1 MYSSDQEIK
10 TYFVMTFSICYL
22 SNLSNEFSFKCY
34 REKGEP
40 GERPPRPARTFHNPL
55 IAEAAALAKERQL
68 LGGPS
73 TGTSKV
79 DKGEHNDEGNI
90 VKKSKSRWMDDDE
103 EEEEEDNSPAAAP
116 ASRSN
121 KRRRSPIV
129 WQDQSKAARTSHE
142 NEQAKGPSSRPM
154 SMAERAQA
162 EVEEFRIRQAELAEA
177 EEEAAAATKD
187 GDKGRYLGHSPD
199 ISSPEEELH
208 IRREGNSA
216 HNLIEEQ
223 EDAEKNMGQQEEA
236 KGNDVDRRPRQ
247 FLPSQQ
253 QLQQQKAGLS
263 DLDDLEDRIDEEKK
277 DVVIHQN
284 GTSRP
289 DNEKTDQRI
298 PSKERWNDG
307 HMAPQDKDE
316 IDRDLSQG
324 RRLKHDIKSTQ
335 NIENHSTERYHDRM
349 MTGEEGVLL
358 PPQAG
363 PERPPPVS
371 EDEDGFI
378 ADGRNGYPEVEDYEP
393 NNSGGGGYPEVEDIL
408 EEEERETKE
417 EIASLPATI
426 DTYRNTVILNSG
438 RSKDKVEDLPGRVPH
453 ARHVSMLHQC
463 RSVEHYKKLNRIS
476 EGTYG
481 VVYRARDRETGQICA
496 LKKVKLEKER
506 DGFPLT
512 SVREINVLLSL
523 RHPSIVNV
531 SEVVVGS
538 SLDAVFMVMEYADH
552 DLKALMEK
560 RMHQPFTISEV
571 KCLMHQLLSGIAY
584 LHDNWVI
591 HRDLKTSN
599 ILYTNK
605 GQLKICDFGL
615 ARQYGEPLKPYTQ
628 LVVTLWYRSPELLLG
643 AKTYS
648 TGVDVWSCG
657 CIMAELLAKEPLF
670 QGSNELL
677 QLDTIFRILGC
688 PTSETWPGI
697 ETLENFKK
705 FNFKGSRSAR
715 SALRG
720 HFPAPGPVFDGRPT
734 LSESGFD
741 LLQGLLEL
749 CPEKR
754 MSAQQAL
761 EHPWFREH
769 PLPKDPAMMPTF
781 PGTNESL
788 HGHRH

>member
-1 MYSSDQEIK
+1 MGENGEQNEIP
-10 TYFVMTFSICYL
+10 L
-22 SNLSNEFSFKCY
+22 
-34 REKGEP
+34 
-40 GERPPRPARTFHNPL
+40 RPARTFHNPL

-68 LGGPS
+68 LGGAEEGPS
-73 TGTSKV
+73 PAKSKV
-79 DKGEHNDEGNI
+79 SKGEEYDGGNA
-90 VKKSKSRWMDDDE
+90 VKKGKSRWMDDDD
-103 EEEEEDNSPAAAP
+103 EEEEDNSPAAAG
-116 ASRSN
+116 AEAGTN

-129 WQDQSKAARTSHE
+129 WEDQSKAARTSHE
-142 NEQAKGPSSRPM
+142 NGAVRALPSRPM
-154 SMAERAQA
+154 TMAERAQA
-162 EVEEFRIRQAELAEA
+162 EVEEFRKRQAELAAA
-177 EEEAAAATKD
+177 EEKEEAALATAASKD
-187 GDKGRYLGHSPD
+187 GDKGKYLGHSPD
-199 ISSPEEELH
+199 ISSPEEEMH

-216 HNLIEEQ
+216 HNLTEEQ
-223 EDAEKNMGQQEEA
+223 EEVKREEPQEVKPSDSIKPSYSLPA
-236 KGNDVDRRPRQ
+236 KQ
-247 FLPSQQ
+247 H
-253 QLQQQKAGLS
+253 QKAGLW
-263 DLDDLEDRIDEEKK
+263 DLDDLEDEIVEDKK
-277 DVVIHQN
+277 DA
-284 GTSRP
+284 
-289 DNEKTDQRI
+289 TDQNVNYLIAEATEQRI
-298 PSKERWNDG
+298 EPKKCSDG
-307 HMAPQDKDE
+307 SHMAQRGEEEFYLDSRKDKR
-316 IDRDLSQG
+316 I
-324 RRLKHDIKSTQ
+324 KHDIQSKQEVGDHVTEQ
-335 NIENHSTERYHDRM
+335 YMIEK
-349 MTGEEGVLL
+349 EGVL
-358 PPQAG
+358 PPKAG
-363 PERPPPVS
+363 PERPPALS
-371 EDEDGFI
+371 EDEDGFV
-378 ADGRNGYPEVEDYEP
+378 ADGRNGYPEVEEYKP
-393 NNSGGGGYPEVEDIL
+393 NNNSNSNSDDGGYPEADNMISDDGRENQ
-408 EEEERETKE
+408 ER
-417 EIASLPATI
+417 AAPSAATI
-426 DTYRNTVILNSG
+426 DALKNNELNTR
-438 RSKDKVEDLPGRVPH
+438 RSKGKEEKGGVVQVNKRQ
-453 ARHVSMLHQC
+453 VSMLNEC
-463 RSVEHYKKLNRIS
+463 RSVEHYEKLNRIS

-523 RHPSIVNV
+523 AHPSIVNV

-552 DLKALMEK
+552 DLKTVMEK

-571 KCLMHQLLSGIAY
+571 KCLMHQLLSGISY
-584 LHDNWVI
+584 LHGNWVI

-648 TGVDVWSCG
+648 TAVDVWSCG

-670 QGSNELL
+670 KGSNELS

-697 ETLENFKK
+697 EKLENFKK
-705 FNFKGSRSAR
+705 FNFKGSRSVR

-761 EHPWFREH
+761 DHPWFREH